1 MTRLLLLLALPLVLV
16 VAACGGEERLPRTEL
31 PVYTDAGTEI
41 PIATGGRF
49 AIELPANPS
58 TGYAWRVV
66 PPAGVSIASDELLP
80 VPEDQQGMAGVGT
93 TQRWVFAVD
102 TAADGVLVFENV
114 PPGADAAE
122 ETLEFGLVAE

>member
-41 PIATGGRF
+41 PVEAGSRF

-58 TGYAWRVV
+58 TGYTWRVV
-66 PPAGVSIASDELLP
+66 PPAGVAIESDEILP
-80 VPEDQQGMAGVGT
+80 LPADQQEIAGAGT
-93 TQRWVFAVD
+93 TQRWVFAVE

-114 PPGADAAE
+114 PPGVDEAE
-122 ETLEFGLVAE
+122 STTEFDLVAQ

>member
-1 MTRLLLLLALPLVLV
+1 MARLLLLLAVPVLLV

-31 PVYTDAGTEI
+31 PVYTDAGAEI
-41 PIATGGRF
+41 PVEAGSRF

-58 TGYAWRVV
+58 TGYSWRVT
-66 PPAGVSIASDELLP
+66 PPAGVAIESDELLP

-93 TQRWVFAVD
+93 TQRWVFAVE

-122 ETLEFGLVAE
+122 STLEFDLVAE

>member
-1 MTRLLLLLALPLVLV
+1 MARLLLLLAVPALLV
-16 VAACGGEERLPRTEL
+16 VAACGGEERLPRTDL

-41 PIATGGRF
+41 PIEAGSRF

-58 TGYAWRVV
+58 TGYSWRVT
-66 PPAGVSIASDELLP
+66 PPADVAVESDELLP
-80 VPEDQQGMAGVGT
+80 IPADQQEMTGAGT
-93 TQRWVFAVD
+93 MQRWVFAVE

-122 ETLEFGLVAE
+122 ETLEFDLVAG